1 MAKTPDRPTRR
12 RGTPRSQGVKSS
24 IEQPAPGI
32 EPGGTNPF
40 EDPPASPTGG
50 GQPQDRGTDPLADP
64 RLRLAVPAIGASAVP
79 RTAGTLA
86 DVQGR
91 LVTGRKLALLARDG
105 INEGTALLKQ
115 RGSFE
120 VIDGDEADA
129 SAITGHLEEGKAV
142 VFRKLGVAVCSAE
155 PDRAVRLQQSSGR
168 QEAVRLVEDERYIF
182 HTGMNADWLRGYRAA
197 VEHITD
203 EILADG
209 GAGGTPAP
217 DAPADLAAA
226 ARRGTQTSTW
236 GIGAI
241 LAATSRVQGRGVK
254 LAVLDTGLDPDHP
267 DFAGRIAA
275 ARSFVK
281 GENARDGNGHGTH
294 CAGVACGPAEP
305 AGGIARYGVAPGAL
319 LHVGKVLNNLGEG
332 VDASILGG
340 IEWALREGC
349 RVISLSLGAPVR
361 VGERPSVLYEQ
372 IGRRARAMGA
382 VLIAAAG
389 NDSDRPNG
397 VAPVSHPANCDS
409 IMAVAAI
416 DRRFAV
422 ARFSNAGINRGGG
435 VVDVAAPGVGVFS
448 AWPGIRG
455 YRQESGTSMAAPH
468 VSGIAAML
476 LEARPDLSG
485 DELFRAL
492 CRSARP
498 LPALTEPDVGAGLI
512 QAPP

>member
-1 MAKTPDRPTRR
+1 MARPPRK
-12 RGTPRSQGVKSS
+12 RSQRSEDVRDG
-24 IEQPAPGI
+24 PAVAAAPVPPPEEPVGPRPG
-32 EPGGTNPF
+32 
-40 EDPPASPTGG
+40 
-50 GQPQDRGTDPLADP
+50 L
-64 RLRLAVPAIGASAVP
+64 
-79 RTAGTLA
+79 GTLA
-86 DVQGR
+86 TPVLGPGKPVGSGPGMGTLQAVFSDQFVR
-91 LVTGRKLALLARDG
+91 TGRKLALLAREG
-105 INEGTALLKQ
+105 IKEGTALLEQ
-115 RGSFE
+115 RGSFK

-129 SAITGHLEEGKAV
+129 SAITGRLEEGQAV

-155 PDRAVRLQQSSGR
+155 PDRAVRLQQSAGR
-168 QEAVRLVEDERYIF
+168 QQAVRLVEDERYVF

-217 DAPADLAAA
+217 EAPADLSAA

-241 LAATSRVQGRGVK
+241 LAATSRMQGRGVK
-254 LAVLDTGLDPDHP
+254 LAVLDTGVDLDHP
-267 DFAGRIAA
+267 DFAGGRVVAS
-275 ARSFVK
+275 RSFV
-281 GENARDGNGHGTH
+281 ERESVRDGNGHGTH

-305 AGGIARYGVAPGAL
+305 AGGIGRYGVAPGAL

-409 IMAVAAI
+409 IMAVGAI

-422 ARFSNAGINRGGG
+422 ARFSNAGVNRGGG

-448 AWPGIRG
+448 AWPGVRR

-476 LEARPDLSG
+476 LEARPELSG

-498 LPALTEPDVGAGLI
+498 LPGLTEPDVGAGLI